1 MICVQASNIKVEA
14 EGLISR
20 HESMMEEVEEQKNQT
35 YILLHRGERQQQI
48 TDELLADADAARDM
62 ARKAVAKANET
73 LNEAYRTLQTLRGPF
88 AH

>member
-1 MICVQASNIKVEA
+1 
-14 EGLISR
+14 
-20 HESMMEEVEEQKNQT
+20 MEEVEEQKNQT